1 MLALPSHPN
10 EGGELTMAVLG
21 CGNMGIAILSGIL
34 ASLNSLSGPRPLQS
48 DPAHPPEEVPRS
60 LPTRFIACVR
70 TPATAKRVKK
80 ELWQHTS
87 CVKVVQK
94 DNVAAVKRS
103 EIILLACKPHAIK
116 PILSEPGMAQA
127 LHGKLLISICAG
139 ITVAHIES
147 ILTASEPTSVAD
159 ADPAEGAADKE
170 RTQIIRALANTAS
183 VIGEGMTV
191 IADSNVPPPPQVATL
206 VTWIFRRIGDVVYL
220 PAHSM
225 DASTALVGSAPAF
238 FSLVLEAAID
248 GAVAMGLPRDEAT
261 RMAAQSMRGTAAM
274 VLAGEHPVSV
284 RDKVATPGGCTIGG
298 LLVLEEGG
306 VRGTVSRAVR
316 ESSCIASALGRGETG
331 VNGTRGHGPHHVNR
345 WE

>member
-1 MLALPSHPN
+1 
-10 EGGELTMAVLG
+10 
-21 CGNMGIAILSGIL
+21 
-34 ASLNSLSGPRPLQS
+34 
-48 DPAHPPEEVPRS
+48 
-60 LPTRFIACVR
+60 
-70 TPATAKRVKK
+70 
-80 ELWQHTS
+80 
-87 CVKVVQK
+87 
-94 DNVAAVKRS
+94 
-103 EIILLACKPHAIK
+103 LLACKPHAIK
-116 PILSEPGMAQA
+116 PILSEPGMAKA

-139 ITVAHIES
+139 ITVSHIEG

-159 ADPAEGAADKE
+159 ADAVDGDKN
-170 RTQIIRALANTAS
+170 RVQIIRALANTAS

-220 PAHSM
+220 PVHSM

-274 VLAGEHPVSV
+274 VLAGEHPASV

-306 VRGTVSRAVR
+306 VRGAVSRAVR

-331 VNGTRGHGPHHVNR
+331 VNGTRRHGGHHVNG